1 MAAGVV
7 LARFSAF
14 PALMPEERNPMRS
27 RFTRTGTVAVAAA
40 GACALALPMTGTA
53 LAGRVAG
60 PAPHHAA
67 GRAVLAG
74 SAPQWTRTARVV
86 GAPEAGQHI
95 AFNVALRLRH
105 QAAAERLAQQ
115 VSRPASPRYAHYLT
129 ARQFNR
135 AYGPTRRQAAAVRA
149 FLEARGIRVTGTAA
163 GRRWVSASA
172 TPAQIQRVFQT
183 RLRIYS
189 VHGHRLRG
197 AARDLSVPAAIR
209 PLILGVT
216 GVSQLIMH
224 PASQRPVP
232 ASTAGAQTGPHRSG
246 PPPAAHC
253 SVYWNQHS
261 QTAPQAY
268 GRTRFPTPNCGY
280 TPRQIRMAYGLQGAS
295 KSGITG
301 KGVNVAIVDAYN
313 SPTIVRD
320 VNAYSRRT
328 GEPVLAPGQYTDHSA
343 PRKDWT
349 DQQLCGG
356 AVGWHVEQTLDV
368 EAMHGVAPGVHI
380 AFFGAANCDTAI
392 DTELNR
398 IVQTQAARIVSNS
411 FGFAGE
417 GGLGSEV
424 ALERS
429 IFVQGALEGI
439 GFYFSTGD
447 WGDNTPLGDP
457 VAEADYPA
465 TDPMATAVG
474 GTSLAL
480 NRSRHYKFE
489 TDWGNLV
496 DPVNFKVT
504 PARYQVPLPG
514 VFGGAGGGGA
524 SRLFIQPLYQ
534 NGVVPVGLATQHGGS
549 TPMRVTPDVATVGD
563 PETGYLICFDTPR
576 SAAGGR
582 CPDSA
587 TFPIGGT
594 SLSCPVFA
602 AIQALASQGRVNPIG
617 FANPALYT
625 MPEAAF
631 HDVRPSNAPA
641 HPLAMVTDSG
651 KTLITMATNTSL
663 TDAPGFDDTTGLGT
677 PRGRTF
683 LRESRR
689 R

>member
-1 MAAGVV
+1 
-7 LARFSAF
+7 
-14 PALMPEERNPMRS
+14 MRS
-27 RFTRTGTVAVAAA
+27 QLTRAATVAVAAV

-60 PAPHHAA
+60 SVLASTGPQRAA
-67 GRAVLAG
+67 GRAVLPG
-74 SAPQWTRTARVV
+74 TSPQWARTARVA
-86 GAPEAGQHI
+86 GAPRAGQRITFH
-95 AFNVALRLRH
+95 VALRLRH
-105 QAAAERLAQQ
+105 QAAAERLARE
-115 VSRPASPRYAHYLT
+115 VSRPASPRYGHYLT

-135 AYGPTRRQAAAVRA
+135 AYGPTRPQAARVGA
-149 FLEARGIRVTGTAA
+149 FLTAHGIRVTGIAA

-172 TPAQIQRVFQT
+172 TVAQIQRVFRT
-183 RLRIYS
+183 TLRLYR
-189 VHGHRLRG
+189 VHGHRRRA

-209 PLILGVT
+209 PLIMGVI
-216 GVSQLIMH
+216 GVSQLIVH
-224 PASQRPVP
+224 PDSQRPVP
-232 ASTAGAQTGPHRSG
+232 ASQPSGRAGPHRSG
-246 PPPAAHC
+246 PPPVAHC
-253 SVYWNQHS
+253 SVYWSQHQ

-280 TPRQIRMAYGLQGAS
+280 TPRQVRMAYGLEGAS
-295 KSGITG
+295 KDGITG

-313 SPTIVRD
+313 SPTITAD

-328 GEPVLAPGQYTDHSA
+328 GEPTLAPGQYTDHSA

-349 DQQLCGG
+349 DQKLCGG

-368 EAMHGVAPGVHI
+368 EAMHGVAPGAHI

-424 ALERS
+424 ALEHS

-447 WGDNTPLGDP
+447 AGDNTPIGDP
-457 VAEADYPA
+457 VPEADYPA

-474 GTSLAL
+474 GTSLAI

-489 TDWGNLV
+489 TGWGNVV
-496 DPVNFKVT
+496 DPVGFRAT
-504 PARYQVPLPG
+504 PPHYQVPLPG

-534 NGVVPVGLATQHGGS
+534 NGTVPVGLATQHGGS

-563 PETGYLICFDTPR
+563 PETGYLICFATPR

-582 CPDSA
+582 CPSSSL
-587 TFPIGGT
+587 FPIGGT

-602 AIQALASQGRVNPIG
+602 AIQALASQGRATPIG

-625 MPEAAF
+625 MPQRAF

-641 HPLAMVTDSG
+641 HPLAMITDSG

-683 LRESRR
+683 LREEHRR
-689 R
+689 